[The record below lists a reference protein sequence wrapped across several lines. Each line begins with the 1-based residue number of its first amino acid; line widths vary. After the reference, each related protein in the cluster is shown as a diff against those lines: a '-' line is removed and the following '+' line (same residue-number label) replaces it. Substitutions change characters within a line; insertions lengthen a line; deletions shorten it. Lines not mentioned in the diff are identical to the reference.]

1 MKKVLVLLAKGFE
14 EIEAISVI
22 DILRRTPDVI
32 VHICSTGNQFVTGAH
47 GIVIKSDLRI
57 DYIDL
62 FTDTYDLVYIPG
74 GMPGAESLRDNEKVI
89 ELINKYY
96 KDDTKIAAICAGPIV
111 LERAGLLEGE
121 VGTSYPGFEN
131 ELSFKEYKEE
141 LVVVSDNIIT
151 SRGPGTSMELGF
163 VILEELGLESESK
176 RLREEMQ
183 YNFLK
188 DKIK

>member
-14 EIEAISVI
+14 EIEAITVI
-22 DILRRTPDVI
+22 DILRRTSDVI
-32 VHICSTGNQFVTGAH
+32 VHIGSAGKQFLTGAH

-74 GMPGAESLRDNEKVI
+74 GMPGAENLRENEKVI
-89 ELINKYY
+89 ELIQTYY
-96 KDDTKIAAICAGPIV
+96 KDNSKIAAICAGPIV
-111 LERAGLLEGE
+111 LEKAGLLENE
-121 VGTSYPGFEN
+121 IGTSYPGFDK
-131 ELSFKEYKEE
+131 ELSFKEYKED
-141 LVVVSDNIIT
+141 LVVVSNNIIT
-151 SRGPGTSMELGF
+151 SRGPGTAMELGF
-163 VILEELGLESESK
+163 VILEQLGLESESK

-188 DKIK
+188 NKIV